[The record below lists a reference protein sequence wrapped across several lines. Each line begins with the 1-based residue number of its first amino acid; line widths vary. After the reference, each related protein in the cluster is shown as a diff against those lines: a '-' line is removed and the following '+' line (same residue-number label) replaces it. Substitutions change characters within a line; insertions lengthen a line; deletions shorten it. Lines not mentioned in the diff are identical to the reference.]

1 MVFVFQDPKAHA
13 LSIFMLQ
20 VFVTLLVCRACGKLL
35 SYLKQPPVMGEIIG
49 GILLGPSVLGQ
60 SQAWMDYMW
69 PQTDHLR
76 SQDTFG
82 VVANVGLIFFMW
94 IMGMELDPKLL
105 KKQWK
110 SSVPIATTAIL
121 SVGTNSNTY
130 TTEHVRCCALAR
142 MYADLGAVCAS
153 CYACPLSPA
162 SPSQLVP

>member
-1 MVFVFQDPKAHA
+1 
-13 LSIFMLQ
+13 MLQ

-110 SSVPIATTAIL
+110 SSVPIATTAIMSDQTMKL
-121 SVGTNSNTY
+121 QPGT
-130 TTEHVRCCALAR
+130 EPRPLCFQLLMPLDMLCVLFFP
-142 MYADLGAVCAS
+142 S
-153 CYACPLSPA
+153 CLSPKA
-162 SPSQLVP
+162 SPSRLEL